1 MLQNKALMSVVIT
14 SMLLTA
20 PIQAQQNKFDEY
32 KKQQK
37 AKYERFADDYIQ
49 RYEAFKAQLIEKWGV
64 AELSSSTEYV
74 AYSDDN
80 NVKVIADFENDTIE
94 VSIHE
99 DALNALSKEEQNEA
113 VKTAIESTLNL
124 SAPEAN
130 KFNPEFAILESQASK
145 KYDATTPT
153 HRKTSAPTL
162 LNALGI
168 KNDVELQESIAGA
181 KEVPAGQQADIV
193 TQRTKSR
200 LAEQIAEVKQF
211 AAREDVPE
219 QKKEQAEKT
228 ALMLTADLNEVS
240 AAKIDATVKN
250 TKSYKIQ
257 LHRARYD
264 KATNYLDAVYQQA
277 ERWQVAQDTLL
288 AVIETESHFNPMAKS
303 HIPAYGLMQIVPAT
317 AGADVNN
324 KVFSKAK
331 KPTPE
336 ELFNGERNIEFGS
349 AYFNILMTRYLK
361 EVEDPTSRMY
371 CAIAAYNTGIGNL
384 SRAFN
389 NGERGRMAAIKQIN
403 QMTPEQ
409 VMRVIKSKTHTETQR
424 YLDKVLSSKAYFAQH
439 I

>member
-145 KYDATTPT
+145 KYDTTTLT

-168 KNDVELQESIAGA
+168 KNDVELQESIAAA

-193 TQRTKSR
+193 TQRTKAR

-219 QKKEQAEKT
+219 PKKEQAEKT

>member
-20 PIQAQQNKFDEY
+20 PTQAQQNKFDEY

-64 AELSSSTEYV
+64 AELSSATEYV

-145 KYDATTPT
+145 KYDTTTLT

-303 HIPAYGLMQIVPAT
+303 HICLWVN
-317 AGADVNN
+317 AD
-324 KVFSKAK
+324 S
-331 KPTPE
+331 
-336 ELFNGERNIEFGS
+336 
-349 AYFNILMTRYLK
+349 TRHRRCRCK
-361 EVEDPTSRMY
+361 
-371 CAIAAYNTGIGNL
+371 
-384 SRAFN
+384 
-389 NGERGRMAAIKQIN
+389 
-403 QMTPEQ
+403 
-409 VMRVIKSKTHTETQR
+409 
-424 YLDKVLSSKAYFAQH
+424 
-439 I
+439 

>member
-168 KNDVELQESIAGA
+168 KNDVELQESIAAA

-193 TQRTKSR
+193 TQRTKAR

>member
-20 PIQAQQNKFDEY
+20 PTQAQQNKFDEY

-168 KNDVELQESIAGA
+168 KNDVELQESIAAA

-193 TQRTKSR
+193 TQRTKAR

-219 QKKEQAEKT
+219 PKKEQAEKT

>member
-20 PIQAQQNKFDEY
+20 PIQAQQNKFDKY

-168 KNDVELQESIAGA
+168 KNDVELQESIAAA

-193 TQRTKSR
+193 TQRTKAR

-219 QKKEQAEKT
+219 PKKEQAEKT

>member
-145 KYDATTPT
+145 KYDTTTLT

-324 KVFSKAK
+324 KVFSKEK
-331 KPTPE
+331 KQTPE

>member
-1 MLQNKALMSVVIT
+1 M
-14 SMLLTA
+14 
-20 PIQAQQNKFDEY
+20 
-32 KKQQK
+32 
-37 AKYERFADDYIQ
+37 
-49 RYEAFKAQLIEKWGV
+49 
-64 AELSSSTEYV
+64 
-74 AYSDDN
+74 
-80 NVKVIADFENDTIE
+80 
-94 VSIHE
+94 
-99 DALNALSKEEQNEA
+99 
-113 VKTAIESTLNL
+113 
-124 SAPEAN
+124 
-130 KFNPEFAILESQASK
+130 
-145 KYDATTPT
+145 
-153 HRKTSAPTL
+153 
-162 LNALGI
+162 
-168 KNDVELQESIAGA
+168 
-181 KEVPAGQQADIV
+181 
-193 TQRTKSR
+193 
-200 LAEQIAEVKQF
+200 
-211 AAREDVPE
+211 
-219 QKKEQAEKT
+219 
-228 ALMLTADLNEVS
+228 S

-288 AVIETESHFNPMAKS
+288 AVIETESHFNPMVKS

-324 KVFSKAK
+324 KVFSKEK

>member
-145 KYDATTPT
+145 KYDTTTLT

-324 KVFSKAK
+324 KVFSKEK

>member
-145 KYDATTPT
+145 KYDTTTLT

>member
-145 KYDATTPT
+145 KYDTTTLT

-168 KNDVELQESIAGA
+168 KNDVELQESIAAA

-193 TQRTKSR
+193 TQRTKAR

>member
-1 MLQNKALMSVVIT
+1 MLQNKVLMSVVVT

-20 PIQAQQNKFDEY
+20 PTQAQQNKFDEY
-32 KKQQK
+32 KKKQI

-99 DALNALSKEEQNEA
+99 EALNALSKEEQNEA
-113 VKTAIESTLNL
+113 VKIAIESTLNL
-124 SAPEAN
+124 SAHEAN
-130 KFNPEFAILESQASK
+130 KFNPEFAILESQAAK

-168 KNDVELQESIAGA
+168 KNDVELQESIAAA

-193 TQRTKSR
+193 TQRTKAR

-219 QKKEQAEKT
+219 PKKEQAEKT

-257 LHRARYD
+257 LQRARYD
-264 KATNYLDAVYQQA
+264 KATDYLDAVYQQA

>member
-168 KNDVELQESIAGA
+168 KNDVELQESIAAA

-193 TQRTKSR
+193 TQRTKAR

-219 QKKEQAEKT
+219 PKKEQAEKT

>member
-168 KNDVELQESIAGA
+168 KNDVELQESIAAA

-193 TQRTKSR
+193 TQRTKAR

-219 QKKEQAEKT
+219 PKKEQAEKT

-264 KATNYLDAVYQQA
+264 KAPNYLDAVYQQA